1 LSGKCDNHFNKDIE
15 HHGGIMSHKKIE
27 RKKEL
32 DRQRRRRKKS
42 LKLRAKEKMALQ
54 KKTK

>member
-1 LSGKCDNHFNKDIE
+1 
-15 HHGGIMSHKKIE
+15 MSQKKIE

-42 LKLRAKEKMALQ
+42 LKLRAKEKKGLPR
-54 KKTK
+54 KKG